1 MAPEPAFE
9 QLIARGLQ
17 ASGRQQV
24 QEAIR
29 LFRQASQLQPSSGVP
44 HFLIGSEHAA
54 VGEVESAEQAFAQA
68 LLLAP
73 SFTIARYQLG
83 LLQFTSGRPATAQ
96 STWEP
101 LLSLDDSHPLGHFAR
116 GFAALGRND
125 LPGAV
130 SHYRAGLARNEE
142 NAALSRDIQLVV
154 EAVEALQPLQ
164 QAAAAADAET
174 GHVLLSAY
182 ARGLH

>member
-1 MAPEPAFE
+1 MGQDAAFE
-9 QLIARGLQ
+9 QLIARGLA
-17 ASGRQQV
+17 ASGRQQA

-29 LFRQASQLQPSSGVP
+29 LFRQASELEPASGVP

-54 VGEVESAEQAFAQA
+54 AGEVDSAEQAFAQA

-83 LLQFTSGRPATAQ
+83 LLQFTAGRPGDAQATWQ
-96 STWEP
+96 P
-101 LLSLDDSHPLGHFAR
+101 LLGLDDSHPLGHFAR

-125 LPGAV
+125 LGAAV

-154 EAVEALQPLQ
+154 DAVEALQPLQ
-164 QAAAAADAET
+164 ETATAEAEA